1 MMAKKPK
8 IELTLEE
15 LQAKKSKRQRGWV
28 RFCAIL
34 LAVVLTLG
42 IFGMASKGGPNV
54 VEVYPNVVRAQTKTV
69 VQKQDVP
76 QTESAATETEDEDTP
91 SAPPAAAEEEGSI
104 LDTILGLLGGLDL
117 GSLVGGLDMNGLG
130 ITVANGIQTAK
141 DSLLTLIDQLEA
153 AISGKPTISHDAEE
167 FDFDES
173 VVRGDEALRAALV
186 EKLNAA
192 TAPGVGY
199 TVTRFSAPDYEN
211 HPVDVDNGE
220 SLTSIG
226 AQTETVNKILLLS
239 GTNLDFVVGAF
250 NGAQLDTNSGNVVP
264 VTYNVAKGK
273 TAAEAVAAA
282 KYDAMYANYG
292 LKQTA
297 LTAEDIAI
305 LDADEENGVY
315 VFALK
320 DVANPNRRAD
330 CGLTRFTDDY
340 LVQNEV
346 AERMQG
352 ASAVTEVSNSPLK
365 LTDLD
370 IKYYSITVSAQF
382 DVQTGHLVSLSY
394 FYTTDAKFTVRTNTV
409 QVNGMS
415 QYLLTANEYT
425 NFYY

>member
-69 VQKQDVP
+69 VQKQDTP
-76 QTESAATETEDEDTP
+76 QTEPADTEEENTP
-91 SAPPAAAEEEGSI
+91 SAPSDTSEEEGSF

-117 GSLVGGLDMNGLG
+117 SGLIGGLDMNGLG
-130 ITVANGIQTAK
+130 ITVANGIQSAK

-167 FDFDES
+167 YDFDES

-199 TVTRFSAPDYEN
+199 TVTRICAPDYEN
-211 HPVDVDNGE
+211 HPVDVPSGG

-250 NGAQLDTNSGNVVP
+250 NGCNFVNGDVQP
-264 VTYNVAKGK
+264 ITYNVAKGK

-297 LTAEDIAI
+297 LTADDIAI
-305 LDADEENGVY
+305 LDADAENGFY
-315 VFALK
+315 MFALK

-346 AERMQG
+346 AERMKG
-352 ASAVTEVSNSPLK
+352 ASGVTEVSNSPLK

-382 DVQTGHLVSLSY
+382 DVQTGHLVSLFYSY
-394 FYTTDAKFTVRTNTV
+394 MTDAKFTVRTNTV

-415 QYLLTANEYT
+415 PYFITMNEYT

>member
-69 VQKQDVP
+69 VQKQDAP
-76 QTESAATETEDEDTP
+76 QTESAATDTEDEDTP
-91 SAPPAAAEEEGSI
+91 SAPPAAAEEEGGL

-130 ITVANGIQTAK
+130 ITVANGIQSAK

-153 AISGKPTISHDAEE
+153 AISGKPTISHDTEE
-167 FDFDES
+167 YDFDES
-173 VVRGDEALRAALV
+173 VARGDEALRQSLV

-211 HPVDVDNGE
+211 HPVNAENGE

-250 NGAQLDTNSGNVVP
+250 NGAQLDTNSGDIAP

-305 LDADEENGVY
+305 LEADEESGVY

-346 AERMQG
+346 AERMKG
-352 ASAVTEVSNSPLK
+352 ASGVTEVSNSPLK

-394 FYTTDAKFTVRTNTV
+394 YYMTDAKFTVRTNTV

-415 QYLLTANEYT
+415 RYLITENEYT

>member
-69 VQKQDVP
+69 VQKQDP
-76 QTESAATETEDEDTP
+76 PPLTPDPDPEDPPT
-91 SAPPAAAEEEGSI
+91 APPAAAEEEGSI

-167 FDFDES
+167 YDFDES

-211 HPVDVDNGE
+211 HPVNAENGE

-250 NGAQLDTNSGNVVP
+250 NGCNFVNGDVQP
-264 VTYNVAKGK
+264 ITYNVAKGK

-352 ASAVTEVSNSPLK
+352 ASGVTEVSNSPLK

-394 FYTTDAKFTVRTNTV
+394 YYMTDAKFTVRTNTV

-415 QYLLTANEYT
+415 PYFITANEYT

>member
-69 VQKQDVP
+69 VQKQDTP
-76 QTESAATETEDEDTP
+76 QTEPADTDTEDEDTP
-91 SAPPAAAEEEGSI
+91 SAPSNTSEEEGSF

-117 GSLVGGLDMNGLG
+117 SGLIGGLDMNGLG

-167 FDFDES
+167 YDFDES

-211 HPVDVDNGE
+211 HPVNVENGE

-250 NGAQLDTNSGNVVP
+250 NGAQLDPNSGDIAP

-305 LDADEENGVY
+305 LEADEESGVY

-346 AERMQG
+346 AERMKV
-352 ASAVTEVSNSPLK
+352 ASGVTEVANSPLK

-394 FYTTDAKFTVRTNTV
+394 YYMTDAKFTVRTNTV

-415 QYLLTANEYT
+415 RYLITANEYT

>member
-250 NGAQLDTNSGNVVP
+250 NGCNFVNGDVQP
-264 VTYNVAKGK
+264 ITYNVAKGK

-346 AERMQG
+346 AERMKG
-352 ASAVTEVSNSPLK
+352 ASGVTEVSNSPLK

-382 DVQTGHLVSLSY
+382 DVATGHLVSLSY
-394 FYTTDAKFTVRTNTV
+394 SYMTDAKFTVRTNTV

-415 QYLLTANEYT
+415 RYLITENEYT

>member
-199 TVTRFSAPDYEN
+199 TVTRICAPDYEN
-211 HPVDVDNGE
+211 YPVDVDAGE
-220 SLTSIG
+220 SLTNIG

-239 GTNLDFVVGAF
+239 GVNLDIVVGSV
-250 NGAQLDTNSGNVVP
+250 NGLQLDKNEGILP
-264 VTYNVAKGK
+264 LTYNVAKGK

-315 VFALK
+315 VFELK

-352 ASAVTEVSNSPLK
+352 ASGVTEVSNSPLK

-382 DVQTGHLVSLSY
+382 DVATGHLVSLSY
-394 FYTTDAKFTVRTNTV
+394 YYMTDAKFTVRTNTV

-415 QYLLTANEYT
+415 PYFITANEYT

>member
-69 VQKQDVP
+69 VQKQDTP
-76 QTESAATETEDEDTP
+76 QTEPADTDTEDEDTP
-91 SAPPAAAEEEGSI
+91 SAPSNTSEEEGSF

-117 GSLVGGLDMNGLG
+117 SGLIGGLDMNGLG
-130 ITVANGIQTAK
+130 ITVANGIQSAK

-167 FDFDES
+167 YDFDES

-199 TVTRFSAPDYEN
+199 TVTRFCAPDYDN
-211 HPVDVDNGE
+211 HPVNAENGE

-226 AQTETVNKILLLS
+226 AQTETVNKILSLS

-250 NGAQLDTNSGNVVP
+250 NGCNFVNGDVQP
-264 VTYNVAKGK
+264 ITYNVAKGK

-305 LDADEENGVY
+305 LDADEESGVY

-346 AERMQG
+346 AERMKG
-352 ASAVTEVSNSPLK
+352 ASGVTEASNSPLK

-382 DVQTGHLVSLSY
+382 DVATGHLVSLSY
-394 FYTTDAKFTVRTNTV
+394 SYMTDAKFTVRTNTV

-415 QYLLTANEYT
+415 RYLITENEYT

>member
-69 VQKQDVP
+69 VQKQDAP
-76 QTESAATETEDEDTP
+76 QTDPSGTDTEDEDTP

-167 FDFDES
+167 YDFDES

-199 TVTRFSAPDYEN
+199 TVTRICVPDYDD
-211 HPVDVDNGE
+211 HPVDAENGE

-250 NGAQLDTNSGNVVP
+250 NGCNFVNGDVQP
-264 VTYNVAKGK
+264 ITYNVAKGK

-305 LDADEENGVY
+305 LDADEESGVY

-346 AERMQG
+346 AERMKG
-352 ASAVTEVSNSPLK
+352 ASGVTEVSNSPLK

-382 DVQTGHLVSLSY
+382 DVATGHLVSLSY
-394 FYTTDAKFTVRTNTV
+394 YYMTDAKFTVRTNTV

-415 QYLLTANEYT
+415 RYLITENEYT

>member
-69 VQKQDVP
+69 VQKQGPPPLTPDP
-76 QTESAATETEDEDTP
+76 DPEDP
-91 SAPPAAAEEEGSI
+91 PPAPPAAAEEEGSF

-117 GSLVGGLDMNGLG
+117 GGLIGGLDMNGLG
-130 ITVANGIQTAK
+130 ITVATGIQTAK

-153 AISGKPTISHDAEE
+153 AISGKPTISHDTEE
-167 FDFDES
+167 YDFDES
-173 VVRGDEALRAALV
+173 VARGDEALRQSLV

-305 LDADEENGVY
+305 LEADEESGVY

>member
-42 IFGMASKGGPNV
+42 IFGMASQGGPNI

-69 VQKQDVP
+69 VQKQDP
-76 QTESAATETEDEDTP
+76 PLTPDPDPEDEDPTT
-91 SAPPAAAEEEGSI
+91 APPAAAEEEGSF

-117 GSLVGGLDMNGLG
+117 GGLIGGLDMNGLG
-130 ITVANGIQTAK
+130 ITVATGIQTAK

-153 AISGKPTISHDAEE
+153 AISGKPTISHDTEE
-167 FDFDES
+167 YDFDES
-173 VVRGDEALRAALV
+173 VARGDEALRQSLV

-305 LDADEENGVY
+305 LEADEESGVY

-394 FYTTDAKFTVRTNTV
+394 SYMTDAKFTVRTNTV
-409 QVNGMS
+409 QVTGMS
-415 QYLLTANEYT
+415 PYFITANEYT

>member
-42 IFGMASKGGPNV
+42 IFGMASKGGPNI

-69 VQKQDVP
+69 VQKQDTP
-76 QTESAATETEDEDTP
+76 QTEPATSDTEEDTP
-91 SAPPAAAEEEGSI
+91 SAPSDTSGEEGSF

-117 GSLVGGLDMNGLG
+117 SGLIGGLDMNGLG

-167 FDFDES
+167 YDFDES

-211 HPVDVDNGE
+211 HPVNAENGE

-250 NGAQLDTNSGNVVP
+250 NGCNFVNGDVQP
-264 VTYNVAKGK
+264 ITYNVAKGK

-352 ASAVTEVSNSPLK
+352 ASGVTEVSNSPLK

-394 FYTTDAKFTVRTNTV
+394 FYMTDAKFTVRTNTV

-415 QYLLTANEYT
+415 PYLITANEYT

>member
-69 VQKQDVP
+69 VQKQDTP
-76 QTESAATETEDEDTP
+76 QTESAATDTEDEDTP
-91 SAPPAAAEEEGSI
+91 SAPPAAAEEEGGL

-117 GSLVGGLDMNGLG
+117 GSLIGGLDMNGLG

-167 FDFDES
+167 YDFDES
-173 VVRGDEALRAALV
+173 VARGDEALRQSLV

-199 TVTRFSAPDYEN
+199 TVTRFCAPDYEN
-211 HPVDVDNGE
+211 HPVNAENGE

-226 AQTETVNKILLLS
+226 AQTETVNKILSLS

-250 NGAQLDTNSGNVVP
+250 NGCNFVNGDVQP
-264 VTYNVAKGK
+264 ITYNVAKGK

-305 LDADEENGVY
+305 LDADEESGVY

-346 AERMQG
+346 AERMKG
-352 ASAVTEVSNSPLK
+352 ASGVTEVSNSPLK

-394 FYTTDAKFTVRTNTV
+394 SYMTDAKFTVRTNTV

-415 QYLLTANEYT
+415 RYLITENEYT